1 MSDIPIIGKSN
12 NNALDGPVFRL
23 LYCLVCETLE
33 ELPPFEGKVEN
44 DHLLQL
50 ACEKHT
56 FPSGDPHKG
65 KLFVLPVDTWTKPES
80 RKAIIEQIKGG
91 GSKGL
96 DEFDSTYY
104 DSKSTFSEDALK
116 CFSAHNR
123 PQNGCGDYERDDKR
137 LVPSSTKAER
147 KELGLPSAASIPGPK
162 VYLCHF
168 CPVHSTVTTRK
179 RKLLGMYDD

>member
-1 MSDIPIIGKSN
+1 MSDLPIIGEKKN
-12 NNALDGPVFRL
+12 NDALKGPVFRL
-23 LYCLVCETLE
+23 LYCFVCKTLE
-33 ELPPFEGKVEN
+33 ELPPFKGKPEN
-44 DHLLQL
+44 DFLLQL
-50 ACEKHT
+50 ACEKHV

-65 KLFVLPVDTWTKPES
+65 KLFVLPVQTWMS
-80 RKAIIEQIKGG
+80 DDARKEIIKQIKGG

-96 DEFDSTYY
+96 DELDSTYY

-123 PQNGCGDYERDDKR
+123 PQNGCGDYERGDKR
-137 LVPSSTKAER
+137 LLPSSTKEDR
-147 KELGLPSAASIPGPK
+147 KDLGLPALKDMPGPK

-179 RKLLGMYDD
+179 RKLLGMYD

>member
-1 MSDIPIIGKSN
+1 MGDIPLIKPG
-12 NNALDGPVFRL
+12 NAKQDMGPVFRL
-23 LYCLVCETLE
+23 LYCLVCNTLE
-33 ELPPFEGKVEN
+33 ELPPFEGKPEN
-44 DHLLQL
+44 DVTLTIS
-50 ACEKHT
+50 CEKHV

-65 KLFVLPVDTWTKPES
+65 RLFIMPVKEWIDEKK
-80 RKAIIEQIKGG
+80 RKAIIEQIRGG

-96 DEFDSTYY
+96 GEIDNTYY

-137 LVPSSTKAER
+137 LVPESTKADR
-147 KELGLPSAASIPGPK
+147 KELGLPSAASMPGPK

-179 RKLLGMYDD
+179 RKLLGMYND